1 MSDALNE
8 KKKDSKKDVGLGRI
22 TFTNIIPQH
31 LRGVIKG
38 ITGIV
43 KKEPYL
49 STNDKF
55 HKEDQQFIK
64 ACENV
69 GIKPTR
75 RQASKWRN
83 KKGLAYLKG
92 RF

>member
-1 MSDALNE
+1 MKREPYTSTNE
-8 KKKDSKKDVGLGRI
+8 K
-22 TFTNIIPQH
+22 F
-31 LRGVIKG
+31 
-38 ITGIV
+38 
-43 KKEPYL
+43 Y
-49 STNDKF
+49 
-55 HKEDQQFIK
+55 KEDQQFIK
-64 ACENV
+64 ACEEI

>member
-1 MSDALNE
+1 MSDALSE
-8 KKKDSKKDVGLGRI
+8 KKKQKKERER
-22 TFTNIIPQH
+22 FTNIIPME
-31 LRGVIKG
+31 LRGKIIG
-38 ITGIV
+38 STGV
-43 KKEPYL
+43 MKREPYS

-55 HKEDQQFIK
+55 YKENQEFIF
-64 ACENV
+64 ACEKV
-69 GIKPTR
+69 DIKPTR